1 MSQSRWDGEGTDE
14 RLFQSGVQRRT
25 VLYVGEEATPAILG
39 RLHGAYS
46 LEIDH
51 AGLQRLVELAAANRT
66 PQSWTIDGDVF
77 VSNRGG
83 MRPLLHHGD
92 LHIRGSLLVDE
103 HAWLVCTG
111 DLRVDDIVSDYRPC
125 NLGVGGHLRARR
137 LVTTGSVTCL
147 GSLAVDEIAMAH
159 GEGTLRVDGT
169 LAAPTFL
176 HDGRDREIVAGAF
189 DVGCS
194 VDLAD
199 EVAIAAARARLSADA
214 FDGEGKL
221 CVERCDRLLRCD
233 LKVL

>member
-1 MSQSRWDGEGTDE
+1 MSQSRWDGDGTDE

-25 VLYVGEEATPAILG
+25 VVYVGEESTPGVLG

-46 LEIDH
+46 VEIDH

-66 PQSWTIDGDVF
+66 PQSWTVDGDVF
-77 VSNRGG
+77 LSNRGG

-103 HAWLVCTG
+103 HAWLICTG
-111 DLRVDDIVSDYRPC
+111 DLRVDGIVSDYRPC
-125 NLGVGGHLRARR
+125 TIGVGGTLRARR
-137 LVTTGSVTCL
+137 VVTTGSMTCL
-147 GSLAVDEIAMAH
+147 GSLAVDEVAMAH

-169 LAAPTFL
+169 LAAPAFL
-176 HDGRDREIVAGAF
+176 HHGRDIVAGTF

-194 VDLAD
+194 VDLGD
-199 EVAIAAARARLSADA
+199 EASIAAARARISADA
-214 FDGEGKL
+214 FDGDGRL

-233 LKVL
+233 LRVL